1 MSRSGSQASQIIVDE
16 ALLPGS
22 RLTQS
27 TQKSFALKHAD
38 RTRGGMSPGQ
48 VQRAFF
54 AKGKMSRTTSL
65 PAFEPARLPDL
76 PEEGSKHLEEEV
88 PDKIVSRRGKFSV
101 LPHAASAQQALRKL
115 ASLESIASTSASS
128 SADTGHRPSLAEVGG
143 THANKALSSDTSP
156 EKPPDYLMPRAI
168 EVLDFWAAIQYFD
181 VFDSRKR
188 GYLDKEAFF
197 NMLFGITRDKGDP
210 MTRERSDAIFAEIDL
225 DDGGTLD
232 KEEFLGWVFQTSS
245 NYVGN
250 VRSKLQQL
258 DAFKIGEVFRKID
271 SDHNGVIEPDEFWE
285 FVNDYS
291 PLPMTRE
298 ESDELHSFIDKD
310 NSGDVDLEEFIN
322 WVFPGRELRLL
333 LGKKD
338 RETGYD
344 RWEKHKKSGKQ
355 ESVEEEI
362 RAKRDVP
369 TWETPK
375 ATKEEVED
383 KFCDK
388 AIMEGKPREAVVIE
402 ITMSKSF
409 QATFEAMKKQLRQ
422 VFGTTQVKFEVVYET
437 ERHIGCTCQKV
448 YAKVGRGIL
457 YWDRDTM
464 LPYQDDPFV
473 NDDKAAKWI
482 RDVLC
487 TTLPD
492 VIGAHNLRRQ
502 KRAVRLQR
510 RKTLKAP

>member
-1 MSRSGSQASQIIVDE
+1 MPRRGSHASQIIVDE

-27 TQKSFALKHAD
+27 TQKTFALKHAD
-38 RTRGGMSPGQ
+38 RTRGGMSSGQ
-48 VQRAFF
+48 VQRSFF
-54 AKGKMSRTTSL
+54 AKDKMSRTTSL
-65 PAFEPARLPDL
+65 PTFEPARLPDL
-76 PEEGSKHLEEEV
+76 PEEGPQDLAEEAPE
-88 PDKIVSRRGKFSV
+88 KIVSRRGRFSA
-101 LPHAASAQQALRKL
+101 LPHAYSAQEALRKL
-115 ASLESIASTSASS
+115 ASLESTASTSASS
-128 SADTGHRPSLAEVGG
+128 SADTGHRSSLPEAGG
-143 THANKALSSDTSP
+143 TLVNKALVSECSP
-156 EKPPDYLMPRAI
+156 EKPPDYLMPRSI
-168 EVLDFWAAIQYFD
+168 EVLDFWAAVQYFD
-181 VFDSRKR
+181 VFDSRRR
-188 GYLDKEAFF
+188 GYLDRESFF
-197 NMLFGITRDKGDP
+197 NMLYGITRDRGDP
-210 MTRERSDAIFAEIDL
+210 MNRERSDAIFTEIDL

-258 DAFKIGEVFRKID
+258 DPFKIGELFRKID
-271 SDHNGVIEPDEFWE
+271 TNSNGVIEQDEFWE
-285 FVNDYS
+285 FVFEYS
-291 PLPMTRE
+291 PLPLTRE
-298 ESDELHSFIDKD
+298 ESNDLHSFIDKD
-310 NSGDVDLEEFIN
+310 NSGDVDLDEFIN

-333 LGKKD
+333 MGKKD

-344 RWEKHKKSGKQ
+344 RWEKHKNAGKQ

-362 RAKRDVP
+362 KAKRDVP
-369 TWETPK
+369 TWEIPK
-375 ATKEEVED
+375 DKKKEVDD

-388 AIMEGKPREAVVIE
+388 AIMEGKPKEAVILE
-402 ITMSKSF
+402 ITISKGF
-409 QATFEAMKKQLRQ
+409 QITFEAMKKQLRQ
-422 VFGTTQVKFEVVYET
+422 VFGTTQVKFEVAYET
-437 ERHIGCTCQKV
+437 ERQLGCTCQRV

-473 NDDKAAKWI
+473 NDDTAAKWI

-502 KRAVRLQR
+502 KRAMRLQQQ
-510 RKTLKAP
+510 KTFKAS